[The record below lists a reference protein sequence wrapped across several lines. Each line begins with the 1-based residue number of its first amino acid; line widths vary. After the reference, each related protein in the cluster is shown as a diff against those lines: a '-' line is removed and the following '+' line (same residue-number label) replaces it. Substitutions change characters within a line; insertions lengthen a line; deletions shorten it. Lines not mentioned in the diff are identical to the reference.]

1 MAKKLSKPSHAD
13 LTPGLWLGTEA
24 GWNLYEAAV
33 HEAAEHMARG
43 GSFEDMVPPLLSVQ
57 DNVGIV
63 SISGPLVTGDAGFF
77 RLFGVTGYNNVADSL
92 VEAVQNGKVSS
103 IVLAIDSPGGHV
115 NGVQELAT
123 LIRNVDK
130 VKPVVAHTGGGMMSA
145 AYWLGVSARRVFAS
159 QTAEVLS
166 IGTLMVHM
174 DKSKMLEDQGVKAT
188 VIRSGKYKAL
198 GNPYEPLSDV
208 ARAEMQAKAD
218 TLTGIFLGY
227 VADRRGMTPSAAE
240 RKIGQGRTM
249 LGEDALAAG
258 GIDAVG
264 TMAEA
269 LAFAKA
275 AAPKAANVRG
285 SLTASVDTPPL
296 LSHNPENPGSK
307 DMELTEAQLAA
318 LASGVPMEDVLKMTA
333 EAPVAPVV
341 VPETPEPVA
350 AETPPVVAPATP
362 APVAAAPDVV
372 TFLQGEL
379 TKAQASLVQALA
391 DKQVLEARATEA
403 SASQDGLLSIA
414 RASLRSMT
422 VALGGQASAA
432 DTLGPTELLAEHA
445 RLSGV
450 FKDKFKVG
458 GVAAVTPENTTK
470 PKKAPTNPMFAAL
483 VATVPAH

>member
-1 MAKKLSKPSHAD
+1 
-13 LTPGLWLGTEA
+13 
-24 GWNLYEAAV
+24 
-33 HEAAEHMARG
+33 
-43 GSFEDMVPPLLSVQ
+43 
-57 DNVGIV
+57 
-63 SISGPLVTGDAGFF
+63 
-77 RLFGVTGYNNVADSL
+77 
-92 VEAVQNGKVSS
+92 
-103 IVLAIDSPGGHV
+103 
-115 NGVQELAT
+115 
-123 LIRNVDK
+123 
-130 VKPVVAHTGGGMMSA
+130 MMSA

-188 VIRSGKYKAL
+188 VIRSGKFKAL

-208 ARAEMQAKAD
+208 AKAEMQAKAD
-218 TLTGIFLGY
+218 TLSGIFLGY

-264 TMAEA
+264 TMADA

-296 LSHNPENPGSK
+296 LSHNPENLGPK
-307 DMELTEAQLAA
+307 DMDLTEAQLAA

-333 EAPVAPVV
+333 EAPVAPVAT
-341 VPETPEPVA
+341 PEIPEPVA
-350 AETPPVVAPATP
+350 AETPPVA

-379 TKAQASLVQALA
+379 TKVQASLVQALA

-445 RLSGV
+445 RLSAV

-458 GVAAVTPENTTK
+458 GVAAVTPENTAK
-470 PKKAPTNPMFAAL
+470 PKKAPINPMFAAL

>member
-24 GWNLYEAAV
+24 GWTLYEAAV

-43 GSFEDMVPPLLSVQ
+43 GSLEDMVPPLLSVQ

-208 ARAEMQAKAD
+208 AKAEMQAKAD

-227 VADRRGMTPSAAE
+227 VADRRGMTPSAA
-240 RKIGQGRTM
+240 GQDWPSRTM

-258 GIDAVG
+258 GIDAAG
-264 TMAEA
+264 TMARPGICQSCG
-269 LAFAKA
+269 
-275 AAPKAANVRG
+275 PKAANVRG
-285 SLTASVDTPPL
+285 SDCFWTHP
-296 LSHNPENPGSK
+296 
-307 DMELTEAQLAA
+307 AA
-318 LASGVPMEDVLKMTA
+318 IT
-333 EAPVAPVV
+333 
-341 VPETPEPVA
+341 
-350 AETPPVVAPATP
+350 
-362 APVAAAPDVV
+362 
-372 TFLQGEL
+372 
-379 TKAQASLVQALA
+379 
-391 DKQVLEARATEA
+391 
-403 SASQDGLLSIA
+403 IA
-414 RASLRSMT
+414 
-422 VALGGQASAA
+422 
-432 DTLGPTELLAEHA
+432 
-445 RLSGV
+445 
-450 FKDKFKVG
+450 
-458 GVAAVTPENTTK
+458 
-470 PKKAPTNPMFAAL
+470 
-483 VATVPAH
+483 